1 MGGET
6 FQNRDLTGSR
16 FDQVDLSDSVIHN
29 SALRRTR
36 ISGAWLH
43 DIDLSGEIAGQLLVN
58 GVDVAPYVEAE
69 LNRRWPERAL
79 MRPTDADGFRQA
91 WPILERRWAELVE
104 RAHRLPESRLHE
116 RVDGEWS
123 FLETLRHLVFATDA
137 WVRRVVLGERAPFHP
152 WGVPHSEEQGS
163 SDLFDEDADPSLEEV
178 LAIRAQRQAIV
189 GSVIAGLT
197 DEELQRTTDPNP
209 APGYPKDTVHPV
221 GRCLGAI
228 VNEEWEHSTF
238 AERDLAKLE
247 ARPQPGS

>member
-1 MGGET
+1 
-6 FQNRDLTGSR
+6 
-16 FDQVDLSDSVIHN
+16 
-29 SALRRTR
+29 
-36 ISGAWLH
+36 
-43 DIDLSGEIAGQLLVN
+43 
-58 GVDVAPYVEAE
+58 
-69 LNRRWPERAL
+69 
-79 MRPTDADGFRQA
+79 
-91 WPILERRWAELVE
+91 
-104 RAHRLPESRLHE
+104 
-116 RVDGEWS
+116 
-123 FLETLRHLVFATDA
+123 
-137 WVRRVVLGERAPFHP
+137 
-152 WGVPHSEEQGS
+152 VPHSEEQGS

-178 LAIRAQRQAIV
+178 LAMRAQRQAIV